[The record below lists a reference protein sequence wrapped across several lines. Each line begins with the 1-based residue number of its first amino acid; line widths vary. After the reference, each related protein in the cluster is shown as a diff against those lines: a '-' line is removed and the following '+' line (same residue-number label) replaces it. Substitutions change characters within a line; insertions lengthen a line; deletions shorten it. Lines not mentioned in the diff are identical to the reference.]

1 MAARDPV
8 LTEYAGLLRDLGRS
22 RSSLDNFDHAARRFQ
37 RWLDAEKLTA
47 AEVGPRDIMRY
58 FNGGG
63 RWDKYAAATKRLDY
77 TMVKAAYRYAEDPD
91 DGPPLVERT
100 PFRRRVEPPKVELPK
115 PKSPDVEALRKMKR
129 EASRLSWRHQLLFM
143 LFVFTGM
150 RSDEVARLTWED
162 IDLDEGIMEFK
173 GAKTGKYRRVPL
185 HPELRDLLS
194 RCPTRDTKLRRRSVD
209 MLSDK
214 PAKVVMAE
222 IGKRTGPV
230 LWTSRGGHAYTAHSL
245 RCVLVPAFAVDGW
258 TSRMLGRRA
267 VETTLARNGVD
278 STVRDELLGHAHRT
292 MGAKHYQTVSDDDLK
307 DAVSRMY
314 QVETGGEGL

>member
-63 RWDKYAAATKRLDY
+63 HWDKYAAATKRLDY

-115 PKSPDVEALRKMKR
+115 PKSPDVEALRRMKR
-129 EASRLSWRHQLLFM
+129 DASRLSWRHQLLFA
-143 LFVFTGM
+143 LLVYTGM
-150 RSDEVARLTWED
+150 RTDEIARLCWED
-162 IDLDEGIMEFK
+162 IDLDEGMMEFQ

-194 RCPTRDTKLRRRSVD
+194 RVPACGTKVRQRKVD
-209 MLSDK
+209 LLGDK
-214 PAKVVMAE
+214 PAKVFQAE
-222 IGKRTGPV
+222 IGERSGPV
-230 LWTSRGGHAYTAHSL
+230 LWKSRGGSGATQRTRSGVCSSPSSRWTA
-245 RCVLVPAFAVDGW
+245 
-258 TSRMLGRRA
+258 GRR
-267 VETTLARNGVD
+267 G
-278 STVRDELLGHAHRT
+278 
-292 MGAKHYQTVSDDDLK
+292 
-307 DAVSRMY
+307 
-314 QVETGGEGL
+314 